1 MRVALV
7 VLALLAAAPAQAG
20 VRVVA
25 PFDPADYADRA
36 AVGLLVPGAGP
47 TVTREAALA
56 ALLRGKLEHGLLGG
70 IAAGENRIEL
80 GAPGEPEILVSL
92 PPPGRSDNDVRYP
105 IALLGE
111 RGLLTSDSTRID
123 GLVSVTDV
131 ATGRLRVVEND
142 DPAQALEELD
152 DRIER
157 NSDWRLPLTIALA
170 ALLIAL
176 AIVRPR
182 YALRALLVAL
192 AANLWLSPLLAV
204 AAGVAVLLLPLG
216 WACAAILLAYLVSM
230 GLDPETVA
238 LSPFGPSQSG
248 RFYGINN
255 LLETMLLAPAL
266 LGAALLGRA
275 GILVAGLA
283 FVTIGGNRFG
293 ADGGGIVVLA
303 VAYLVL
309 WLRLRGEQPSWR
321 LAGLVA
327 AGAVALALALLGLD
341 AATGGSSHVTDAV
354 GDGPAALAGDIA
366 DRIELSVRRTA
377 ASLGATAV
385 VLGSLA
391 ILVAVALR
399 ARRSPVLD
407 AFLVGIAVSL
417 VVNDTPGDVLGMGAA
432 IAIALA
438 RYTPEH
444 GWLSSGPMRRAA
456 ALLATARLLARS
468 GRVRRRGGGLA
479 DARDDRGHGPDG
491 DDHRGAVDP
500 ARVDPQGRPL
510 ERSQGLRRGRMRRL
524 PHVRGGRVDGQR
536 RPQPRRRQ
544 SRFGDRGRARHQR
557 PGRDALVLG
566 QPQQAGNR
574 RRRCV
579 RLRDPL
585 RLPDGIPRDVAAIAC
600 DLDRTLTWQDGVLRP
615 RTAAALRAAGEA
627 GIHVVIA
634 TGRMYRS
641 VRPYAEAVGVT
652 APLVCYQGAAV
663 VDPVTGEWLLHE
675 PIPLELARE
684 AIAAVEDEGFALNCY
699 VDDDLYVAAITE
711 HARSYADFQSIP
723 LHEVGDLLGWI
734 ERPPTKLVVVDDPA
748 RLDELRPRLEQRFG
762 ERLYI
767 AKSLPYFLELA
778 SPAIS
783 KGSGLAFVAEHV
795 GFTAERTI
803 AFGDGENDLELLD
816 WAGFGIAVENAD
828 DRLKAR
834 ADWIC
839 PSAEEEGVAQVLEAL
854 LHLTP

>member
-20 VRVVA
+20 VRVVE

-70 IAAGENRIEL
+70 IAPGENRIEL
-80 GAPGEPEILVSL
+80 GAPGAPEILVSL

-131 ATGRLRVVEND
+131 ATGRLRVVESD

-157 NSDWRLPLTIALA
+157 NSEWRLPLTIALA
-170 ALLIAL
+170 AFLIAL
-176 AIVRPR
+176 AFVRPR

-204 AAGVAVLLLPLG
+204 VAGVAVLLLPLG
-216 WACAAILLAYLVSM
+216 WACAAILVAYLVSM

-309 WLRLRGEQPSWR
+309 WLRLRGERPSWR

-327 AGAVALALALLGLD
+327 AGAIAIALALLGLD
-341 AATGGSSHVTDAV
+341 AATGGSSHVTAAV
-354 GDGPAALAGDIA
+354 SDGPGALAGDIA

-377 ASLGATAV
+377 ASLGATIV
-385 VLGSLA
+385 VLGSVA
-391 ILVAVALR
+391 ILIAVALR

-438 RYTPEH
+438 RYTPER
-444 GWLSSGPMRRAA
+444 GWLSSEPMRRAA
-456 ALLATARLLARS
+456 ALLLLLACS
-468 GRVRRRGGGLA
+468 VGLAGCGGGEEVSPTPETIVGTLPEVTTEEA
-479 DARDDRGHGPDG
+479 STEPESSVEGDASNGAKVFASAGCGGCHTLEAAGSSGSVGPNLDDAKPD
-491 DDHRGAVDP
+491 A
-500 ARVDPQGRPL
+500 
-510 ERSQGLRRGRMRRL
+510 
-524 PHVRGGRVDGQR
+524 
-536 RPQPRRRQ
+536 
-544 SRFGDRGRARHQR
+544 
-557 PGRDALVLG
+557 ALVIDRVTNG
-566 QPQQAGNR
+566 QGAMPSFSGQLSEQEIA
-574 RRRCV
+574 
-579 RLRDPL
+579 
-585 RLPDGIPRDVAAIAC
+585 DVAA
-600 DLDRTLTWQDGVLRP
+600 
-615 RTAAALRAAGEA
+615 
-627 GIHVVIA
+627 
-634 TGRMYRS
+634 Y
-641 VRPYAEAVGVT
+641 VT
-652 APLVCYQGAAV
+652 ES
-663 VDPVTGEWLLHE
+663 T
-675 PIPLELARE
+675 
-684 AIAAVEDEGFALNCY
+684 N
-699 VDDDLYVAAITE
+699 
-711 HARSYADFQSIP
+711 
-723 LHEVGDLLGWI
+723 
-734 ERPPTKLVVVDDPA
+734 
-748 RLDELRPRLEQRFG
+748 
-762 ERLYI
+762 
-767 AKSLPYFLELA
+767 
-778 SPAIS
+778 
-783 KGSGLAFVAEHV
+783 
-795 GFTAERTI
+795 
-803 AFGDGENDLELLD
+803 
-816 WAGFGIAVENAD
+816 
-828 DRLKAR
+828 
-834 ADWIC
+834 
-839 PSAEEEGVAQVLEAL
+839 
-854 LHLTP
+854 

>member
-1 MRVALV
+1 MRLALV
-7 VLALLAAAPAQAG
+7 FLALLVAAPAQAG

-25 PFDPADYADRA
+25 PFDPAEYADRA

-70 IAAGENRIEL
+70 IAPGENRIEL

-105 IALLGE
+105 IALLGKS
-111 RGLLTSDSTRID
+111 GLLTSDSTRID

-131 ATGRLRVVEND
+131 ATGRLRVVPDD
-142 DPAQALEELD
+142 DPAQTLEKLD
-152 DRIER
+152 RKIER

-176 AIVRPR
+176 ALVRPR

-204 AAGVAVLLLPLG
+204 AAGIAVLLLPLG

-230 GLDPETVA
+230 GIDAETVA

-266 LGAALLGRA
+266 LGAALLGRRA
-275 GILVAGLA
+275 GILVAALA

-303 VAYLVL
+303 AAYLVL
-309 WLRLRGEQPSWR
+309 WLRLRGERLTWR

-327 AGAVALALALLGLD
+327 AGAIALALVLLGLD

-354 GDGPAALAGDIA
+354 GDGPVALARDIA
-366 DRIELSVRRTA
+366 DRIEISVRRTA
-377 ASLGATAV
+377 AGVGATVV

-444 GWLSSGPMRRAA
+444 GWLSSEAMRRAA
-456 ALLATARLLARS
+456 VLLTIFAFSAGLA
-468 GRVRRRGGGLA
+468 GCGGGEEVSPTPETIVGTLPEATTAEQPTSTLQGDASNGAKVFASAGCGGCHTLEAAGSSGTVGPNLDQAQPDPSLVTQRVTNGQGAMPSFA
-479 DARDDRGHGPDG
+479 DSLSEQEIA
-491 DDHRGAVDP
+491 
-500 ARVDPQGRPL
+500 
-510 ERSQGLRRGRMRRL
+510 
-524 PHVRGGRVDGQR
+524 
-536 RPQPRRRQ
+536 
-544 SRFGDRGRARHQR
+544 
-557 PGRDALVLG
+557 
-566 QPQQAGNR
+566 
-574 RRRCV
+574 
-579 RLRDPL
+579 
-585 RLPDGIPRDVAAIAC
+585 DVAA
-600 DLDRTLTWQDGVLRP
+600 
-615 RTAAALRAAGEA
+615 
-627 GIHVVIA
+627 
-634 TGRMYRS
+634 
-641 VRPYAEAVGVT
+641 
-652 APLVCYQGAAV
+652 
-663 VDPVTGEWLLHE
+663 
-675 PIPLELARE
+675 
-684 AIAAVEDEGFALNCY
+684 Y
-699 VDDDLYVAAITE
+699 VSEST
-711 HARSYADFQSIP
+711 R
-723 LHEVGDLLGWI
+723 
-734 ERPPTKLVVVDDPA
+734 
-748 RLDELRPRLEQRFG
+748 
-762 ERLYI
+762 
-767 AKSLPYFLELA
+767 
-778 SPAIS
+778 
-783 KGSGLAFVAEHV
+783 
-795 GFTAERTI
+795 
-803 AFGDGENDLELLD
+803 
-816 WAGFGIAVENAD
+816 
-828 DRLKAR
+828 
-834 ADWIC
+834 
-839 PSAEEEGVAQVLEAL
+839 
-854 LHLTP
+854 

>member
-7 VLALLAAAPAQAG
+7 VLALLAAAPAHAG

-70 IAAGENRIEL
+70 IAPGENRIEL
-80 GAPGEPEILVSL
+80 GAPGEPEVLVSL

-131 ATGRLRVVEND
+131 ATGRLRVVSDD
-142 DPAQALEELD
+142 DPAQTLEELD
-152 DRIER
+152 RRIER

-176 AIVRPR
+176 AFVRPR

-204 AAGVAVLLLPLG
+204 GAGVAVLLLPLG
-216 WACAAILLAYLVSM
+216 WACAAILIAYLVSM

-266 LGAALLGRA
+266 LGAALLGRM

-309 WLRLRGEQPSWR
+309 WLRLRGERPSWR

-327 AGAVALALALLGLD
+327 VGGGALALALLGLD

-377 ASLGATAV
+377 ASLGATLVA
-385 VLGSLA
+385 LGSLA

-438 RYTPEH
+438 RYTPER
-444 GWLSSGPMRRAA
+444 GWLSSEPMRRAA
-456 ALLATARLLARS
+456 ALLLLLAFS
-468 GRVRRRGGGLA
+468 LGLA
-479 DARDDRGHGPDG
+479 GCGGEEVVTPTPETIVGTVPTATTTEQPSTQPESTLKG
-491 DDHRGAVDP
+491 DP
-500 ARVDPQGRPL
+500 ANGAKVFAAAGCGGCHTFEAAGSTGNVGPNLDDANPDSGIVVERVTNGQGVMPSFSDSL
-510 ERSQGLRRGRMRRL
+510 SKQEI
-524 PHVRGGRVDGQR
+524 
-536 RPQPRRRQ
+536 
-544 SRFGDRGRARHQR
+544 A
-557 PGRDALVLG
+557 
-566 QPQQAGNR
+566 
-574 RRRCV
+574 
-579 RLRDPL
+579 
-585 RLPDGIPRDVAAIAC
+585 DVAA
-600 DLDRTLTWQDGVLRP
+600 
-615 RTAAALRAAGEA
+615 
-627 GIHVVIA
+627 
-634 TGRMYRS
+634 
-641 VRPYAEAVGVT
+641 
-652 APLVCYQGAAV
+652 
-663 VDPVTGEWLLHE
+663 
-675 PIPLELARE
+675 
-684 AIAAVEDEGFALNCY
+684 Y
-699 VDDDLYVAAITE
+699 V
-711 HARSYADFQSIP
+711 
-723 LHEVGDLLGWI
+723 
-734 ERPPTKLVVVDDPA
+734 
-748 RLDELRPRLEQRFG
+748 
-762 ERLYI
+762 
-767 AKSLPYFLELA
+767 
-778 SPAIS
+778 
-783 KGSGLAFVAEHV
+783 SG
-795 GFTAERTI
+795 TR
-803 AFGDGENDLELLD
+803 
-816 WAGFGIAVENAD
+816 
-828 DRLKAR
+828 
-834 ADWIC
+834 
-839 PSAEEEGVAQVLEAL
+839 
-854 LHLTP
+854 